1 MLPNAYFLF
10 HKGSIGFHGN
20 ATDVLSLIEDYQEQL
35 NLLVQSVVAKTDF
48 TEEEMAEK
56 IMSDFYVRSQL
67 ALEKKVVE
75 KIVDDIDILF

>member
-1 MLPNAYFLF
+1 MAAKSAVY
-10 HKGSIGFHGN
+10 
-20 ATDVLSLIEDYQEQL
+20 LIYQEQL